1 VTSRRPPYRTP
12 LPALA
17 LAVAAACGSSATPP
31 PPCPAGQSC
40 TSDVYV
46 ACFATDEVKG
56 RTRDLQ
62 QPSGVDHP
70 VGDGPIALALSGDTL
85 WVSHAIGA
93 PEVDEIAA
101 GGAPAKII
109 LAGGD
114 LEHLRVHQGRV
125 YVSNSSVSTITVLDA
140 ATRAVVDEVSV
151 VDSPGQFSNPRGLD
165 FAGSRAYVA
174 VPGTSTADASF
185 APGQQEVAVIDFS
198 GQGNLVKRIS
208 MNVSGAYDAPGLP
221 FPFSVLASGTKVY
234 VALANLKLSG
244 SFYVD
249 PAGSGRLAV
258 IDSAAGDAVSIV
270 DLGAGCQNPAGL
282 ALEGSTLW
290 VACFSGAVVPVA
302 IGGLTPVVGAPIA
315 TPGGFVPGNVAVCRG
330 IGYVTDQ
337 FSGAVVRFDTA
348 TRTVLGSADV
358 CPKGPPDVPA
368 SQQFAFA
375 ADVACVP

>member
-1 VTSRRPPYRTP
+1 VTTRRPPFSTI
-12 LPALA
+12 LASLAGAAL
-17 LAVAAACGSSATPP
+17 AACGGSTPSQA
-31 PPCPAGQSC
+31 PCPAGQTC

-62 QPSGVDHP
+62 PSGIDRT
-70 VGDGPIALALSGDTL
+70 VGDGPIALALSSDTL
-85 WVSHAIGA
+85 WVSASLA

-101 GGAPAKII
+101 GGAPVKAV

-125 YVSNSSVSTITVLDA
+125 YVSNSQVSTITVLDA
-140 ATRAVVDEVSV
+140 ATRQVVDEVSV

-165 FAGSRAYVA
+165 FVGTRAYVA
-174 VPGTSTADASF
+174 LPGTSAADA
-185 APGQQEVAVIDFS
+185 AIQPGQQEVAVIDFS
-198 GQGNLVKRIS
+198 GAGTIVNRIS
-208 MNVSGAYDAPGLP
+208 MGVPGAFDAQALP
-221 FPFSVLASGTKVY
+221 FPFGVLAAGTKAF
-234 VALANLKLSG
+234 VALANLKLSAPDPRFG
-244 SFYVD
+244 QNYTV

-270 DLGAGCQNPAGL
+270 DLGAGCQNPGGL

-290 VACFSGAVVPVA
+290 VACGSGAVLPVA
-302 IGGLTPVVGAPIA
+302 IGGLAPVVGAPIA
-315 TPGGFVPGNVAVCRG
+315 TPAGIVPGNVAVCRG

-337 FSGAVVRFDTA
+337 FSGAVVRFDSTA
-348 TRTVLGSADV
+348 KSILGSTTV
-358 CPKGPPDVPA
+358 CPVDPV
-368 SQQFAFA
+368 SQFAFA